1 MGRWG
6 EAGVEERKWEAE
18 RERGS
23 RPGEGE
29 RINWVSVAE
38 LENFASVM

>member
-1 MGRWG
+1 MGRSWSAREKVG
-6 EAGVEERKWEAE
+6 GEAE
-18 RERGS
+18 RERG
-23 RPGEGE
+23 REEGE

>member
-1 MGRWG
+1 MQ
-6 EAGVEERKWEAE
+6 ERKWEAE
-18 RERGS
+18 RERG
-23 RPGEGE
+23 REEGE